1 MVVNKEIKTLEKS
14 AVELTVTVSREEA
27 KKEYNALVEKY
38 AKTVHLKGFRK
49 GKVPVSVL
57 ENKYGESLKAEASMK
72 IMETSLQEVFEEID
86 KKPLPYVIPELKEE
100 SDLDFDKDF
109 TFTVTYDT
117 YPEVSLGEYKGL
129 EAEEPEVE
137 ITDEDIA
144 KELEAIREQNAT
156 VMEKAEGA
164 AEMGD
169 IVTINY
175 WELDSQNEEIE
186 NSRREDFVFT
196 IGSGYNIHKIDDE
209 ILGMKKGEEKVITKQ
224 YPEDYEMDFL
234 RGKTV
239 TLKVQL
245 TVIKEKKLP
254 ELDDELAQD
263 VSEQYKTLENLK
275 EDLRKK
281 FRESAEN
288 KVRGNTINTLLEKIA
303 ENTKAEIP
311 KAMLDSQLESSWKSF
326 VSQTRLPEE
335 KILEILSA
343 ENKTKDSLF
352 EEWTPEAEKRVLQQL
367 IVNSIIEAEKIEATE
382 EEYEQEVQKQAEAS
396 SISAEEVRDYFEKNS
411 MVPYINSSIAEK
423 KLFDFLL
430 AQSKIKKGDKVKF
443 LDLFGK
449 KQ

>member
-1 MVVNKEIKTLEKS
+1 
-14 AVELTVTVSREEA
+14 
-27 KKEYNALVEKY
+27 
-38 AKTVHLKGFRK
+38 
-49 GKVPVSVL
+49 
-57 ENKYGESLKAEASMK
+57 
-72 IMETSLQEVFEEID
+72 
-86 KKPLPYVIPELKEE
+86 
-100 SDLDFDKDF
+100 
-109 TFTVTYDT
+109 
-117 YPEVSLGEYKGL
+117 
-129 EAEEPEVE
+129 
-137 ITDEDIA
+137 
-144 KELEAIREQNAT
+144 
-156 VMEKAEGA
+156 
-164 AEMGD
+164 MGD

-196 IGSGYNIHKIDDE
+196 IGSGYNIHKIDDD

-254 ELDDELAQD
+254 DLDDELAQD
-263 VSEQYKTLENLK
+263 VSEQYKTLEDLK

-367 IVNSIIEAEKIEATE
+367 IVNSIIETEKIEATE

-411 MVPYINSSIAEK
+411 MVPYIQSSIAEK